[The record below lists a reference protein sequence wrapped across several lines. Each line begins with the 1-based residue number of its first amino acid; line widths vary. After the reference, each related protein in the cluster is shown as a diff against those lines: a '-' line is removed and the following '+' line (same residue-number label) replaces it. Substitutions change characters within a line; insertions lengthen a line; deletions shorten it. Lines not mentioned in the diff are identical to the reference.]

1 MKFISSK
8 AAFAMVMLPALVA
21 TILMTQSCGKSGDV
35 DSLYRDPS
43 QPVEARVNN
52 LLSQMT
58 LDEKIGQL
66 NQLSMPYGE
75 GALRICVT
83 LCHEAKWVRYS
94 MYPQPPCPT
103 VFSEWQL
110 TAPAL
115 EYPCCWLAM

>member
-58 LDEKIGQL
+58 LEEKNRTTQ
-66 NQLSMPYGE
+66 PVVD
-75 GALRICVT
+75 ALWRGG
-83 LCHEAKWVRYS
+83 
-94 MYPQPPCPT
+94 
-103 VFSEWQL
+103 F
-110 TAPAL
+110 
-115 EYPCCWLAM
+115 